1 MKQVNGDAIVYEEK
15 IVEMLK
21 NELTQL
27 KAEKSSKF
35 IYQQRVIEFVQMS
48 ENLMR
53 IMTINDDEF
62 IENVLSVTEGRSRS
76 RQKRFSHLG
85 INQKT
90 IVSRNTDYMK
100 NILTLSD
107 VLLSS
112 TNNEVVKREK
122 KRFVTKIHQFV
133 ASLCGDKNLNAK
145 LIRE

>member
-1 MKQVNGDAIVYEEK
+1 
-15 IVEMLK
+15 MLK
-21 NELTQL
+21 TELNQL
-27 KAEKSSKF
+27 KAEKSLKF
-35 IYQQRVIEFVQMS
+35 VYQQRVIEFVKMS

-53 IMTINDDEF
+53 IIAINDDEF
-62 IENVLSVTEGRSRS
+62 IENVLSLTDGKSRS
-76 RQKRFSHLG
+76 REKRFSHN
-85 INQKT
+85 INRKA

-112 TNNEVVKREK
+112 FNNDVVKREK

-145 LIRE
+145 LIRKFGEKNS